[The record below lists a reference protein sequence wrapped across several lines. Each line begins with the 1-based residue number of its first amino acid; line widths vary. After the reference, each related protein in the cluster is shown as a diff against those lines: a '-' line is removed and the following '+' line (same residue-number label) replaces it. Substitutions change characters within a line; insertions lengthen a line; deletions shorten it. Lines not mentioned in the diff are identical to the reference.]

1 MPAACQSW
9 ILVPFPESEPD
20 LAPAARMRTRS
31 LSPHGPGTCRD
42 RLGTAAAPGAAL
54 TTMTTAVAA
63 LASVPFSSTEMRR
76 FWRPRACP
84 RVFVSTV
91 APRQ

>member
-31 LSPHGPGTCRD
+31 LAPHGPGTRRD
-42 RLGTAAAPGAAL
+42 DVEAP
-54 TTMTTAVAA
+54 
-63 LASVPFSSTEMRR
+63 
-76 FWRPRACP
+76 P